1 MDLDTLFGKI
11 SPPPGIEN
19 LVKKGGDPA
28 TAAGG
33 IGAFLNNVIQLIYSL
48 SGVILIFMIIYAAIQ
63 WMSSGG
69 DKEAIAK
76 ARARI
81 IHAIIG
87 IILLAL
93 AFLISKYVGIIT
105 GFPSLPGL

>member
-1 MDLDTLFGKI
+1 MDLDQLFGTI

-19 LVKKGGDPA
+19 LVKKGGN

-33 IGAFLNNVIQLIYSL
+33 ISAFLNNVIQLIYSL
-48 SGVILIFMIIYAAIQ
+48 AGVILIFMIIYAAIQ

-69 DKEAIAK
+69 DKEALAK

-81 IHAIIG
+81 IHAVIG

-93 AFLISKYVGIIT
+93 AFLISKYVGIIS
-105 GFPSLPGL
+105 GFPTLPGL

>member
-1 MDLDTLFGKI
+1 MDLDKLFGTI

-19 LVKKGGDPA
+19 LVQKGGN

-48 SGVILIFMIIYAAIQ
+48 AGVILIFMIIYAAIQ

-81 IHAIIG
+81 VHAVIG

-93 AFLISKYVGIIT
+93 AFLISKYIGLIT